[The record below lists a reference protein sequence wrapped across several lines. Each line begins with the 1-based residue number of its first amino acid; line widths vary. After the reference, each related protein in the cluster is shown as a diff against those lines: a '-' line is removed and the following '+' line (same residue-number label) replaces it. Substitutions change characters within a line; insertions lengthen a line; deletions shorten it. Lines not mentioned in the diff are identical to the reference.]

1 MILDPC
7 NTLSVSNLVD
17 NITKNQMWYSVS
29 VYTTEDNIWFFIQ
42 TKTATAVKQ
51 KIFIYIFFKIK
62 IRNQG
67 LKYFIDPKFHITGT
81 GPAHSS
87 KTLLF
92 SDAGV

>member
-51 KIFIYIFFKIK
+51 KIFIYIF
-62 IRNQG
+62 
-67 LKYFIDPKFHITGT
+67 
-81 GPAHSS
+81 
-87 KTLLF
+87 
-92 SDAGV
+92 